1 MQELGSMQRTHPPPL
16 TCNPSSLSTD
26 AMMTPAAPVYGI
38 DPRFH
43 SRCRNGVQA
52 SPRRSSNH
60 LDNVMQSPLGPP
72 LSPSSPMYLH
82 MPSDAG
88 RRGFEQYESLRL
100 GNGHEMLRI

>member
-1 MQELGSMQRTHPPPL
+1 MQEFDSMQRTHPPPL
-16 TCNPSSLSTD
+16 TCNPSTLNTD
-26 AMMTPAAPVYGI
+26 AMMTPASAAYGI

-43 SRCRNGVQA
+43 SRSRNGVQA
-52 SPRRSSNH
+52 RPRRPSNH
-60 LDNVMQSPLGPP
+60 LDNVLQSPLGSP
-72 LSPSSPMYLH
+72 LSPSSPMYLN